1 MGSGVE
7 DQSRHGILN
16 PRAGE
21 EHFTLDRRAPASDL
35 APFVDRHWLIRW
47 DLTGRPP
54 HLQETLPYPCVNVV
68 IGTHRPG
75 VHGVSTTRFVAHLA
89 EKGWV
94 VGTKFLPGGFRP
106 FWHAPM
112 SALKDRPLSLRD
124 AFGEAGA
131 DLETAVHA
139 AGTDDARVAL
149 VTGFFLGLRPVRDP
163 DAERVAT
170 LVEWARSERGV
181 VRVDALA
188 ERASVSVRTLQ
199 RLFDE
204 YVGVPPKWVVRR
216 FRVQEA
222 AERARDGGGVD
233 WAALAADLGYADQA
247 HFVHDFKAQVGR
259 TPTDYA
265 AWCTSVERENRQDA
279 RTAK

>member
-1 MGSGVE
+1 
-7 DQSRHGILN
+7 
-16 PRAGE
+16 
-21 EHFTLDRRAPASDL
+21 
-35 APFVDRHWLIRW
+35 
-47 DLTGRPP
+47 
-54 HLQETLPYPCVNVV
+54 
-68 IGTHRPG
+68 
-75 VHGVSTTRFVAHLA
+75 
-89 EKGWV
+89 
-94 VGTKFLPGGFRP
+94 
-106 FWHAPM
+106 
-112 SALKDRPLSLRD
+112 
-124 AFGEAGA
+124 
-131 DLETAVHA
+131 
-139 AGTDDARVAL
+139 
-149 VTGFFLGLRPVRDP
+149 VRDP